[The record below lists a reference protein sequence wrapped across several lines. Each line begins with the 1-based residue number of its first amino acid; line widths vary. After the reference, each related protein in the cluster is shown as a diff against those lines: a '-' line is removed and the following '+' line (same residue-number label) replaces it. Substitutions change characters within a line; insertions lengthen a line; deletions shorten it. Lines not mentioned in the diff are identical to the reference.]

1 MPRSGPKMRRTAKA
15 SLIPPLRRKKKPN
28 KRTLRR
34 RRQAW
39 RDGVIMYADTRRRLE
54 RTHTHAHSTLCTA
67 QVLYGKFQNLTQ
79 ETQQN
84 RSSSFWKAHR
94 FSHLANDIQ
103 RETSGQ
109 AHSKYACR
117 RQGARDIK
125 RHRPQEDDRWYD
137 ESHSII
143 SRSSRRILTRSS

>member
-1 MPRSGPKMRRTAKA
+1 MPRNGPKMRKRAKA
-15 SLIPPLRRKKKPN
+15 SLIPSLLRKKNPN

-39 RDGVIMYADTRRRLE
+39 RDGAIMYADTRPQLE
-54 RTHTHAHSTLCTA
+54 RTHTHTHSTLRTA
-67 QVLYGKFQNLTQ
+67 QVLYGKFQNLAQ
-79 ETQQN
+79 EAQQT
-84 RSSSFWKAHR
+84 RSSSFRKAHR

-103 RETSGQ
+103 RETGEQ

-117 RQGARDIK
+117 RQGARDVK

-143 SRSSRRILTRSS
+143 SFFPRVS